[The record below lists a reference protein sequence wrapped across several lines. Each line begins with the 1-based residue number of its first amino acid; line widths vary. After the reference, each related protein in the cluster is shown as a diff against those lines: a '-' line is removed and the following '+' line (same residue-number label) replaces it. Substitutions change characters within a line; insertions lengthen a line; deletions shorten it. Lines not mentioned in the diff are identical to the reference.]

1 MSRAK
6 QKFQRESPI
15 KAIQIVTDKKEVGTI
30 TLGDL
35 TSSELKL
42 VSQKPNANYFLGYF
56 DYGKSYGLSVS
67 LYTITSGRCVL
78 ISDLVITQY
87 KTITL
92 YFGYF
97 CGLD

>member
-56 DYGKSYGLSVS
+56 DYGKSYGLSIS
-67 LYTITSGRCVL
+67 LYTGMYRSVC
-78 ISDLVITQY
+78 SDRFDIRSSV
-87 KTITL
+87 
-92 YFGYF
+92 
-97 CGLD
+97 DPV